1 MASMT
6 KESYMSD
13 AAVLTDLGRGLAD
26 RRIRMGLTQAELA
39 KQAGIGK
46 RTLERIEAGNSCQTS
61 ALIRIL
67 RILRLQGELM
77 RIIPPSGPS
86 PMDLLRLKGKRP
98 KRASSKTRPT
108 GPAKKWSW
116 GDEA

>member
-1 MASMT
+1 MT
-6 KESYMSD
+6 KDSYVSD
-13 AAVLTDLGRGLAD
+13 SVLLTELGRGLAD

-67 RILRLQGELM
+67 RILKLQGELM

-86 PMDLLRLKGKRP
+86 PMDLLRLKGRKPR
-98 KRASSKTRPT
+98 RASSKTRPT
-108 GPAKKWSW
+108 RPRKKWAW